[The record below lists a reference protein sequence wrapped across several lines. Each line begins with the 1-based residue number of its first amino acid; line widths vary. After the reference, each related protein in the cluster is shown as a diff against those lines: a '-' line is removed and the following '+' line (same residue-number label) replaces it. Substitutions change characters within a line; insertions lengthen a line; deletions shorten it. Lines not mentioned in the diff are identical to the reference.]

1 MFLKDCWYVAA
12 WSSEIGREPLART
25 LLDQPVALYR
35 CEDGTA
41 IALADRCCHRAM
53 PLSMGK
59 VVGDRLQCSYHG
71 LQFAP
76 DGACVVVP
84 GQSQVPPGAAVRS
97 YTLVERAGWVWIWM
111 GDPALAD
118 EALLPDWWWMDHP
131 EWKTVPGNF
140 ATPLYS
146 RCNYQMI
153 IENLLDLSHL
163 TFVHTDTI
171 GNDEITRFP
180 CRTERQSDGV
190 CMTRMMPEV
199 EPAPFYKMAGGFTG
213 AVDRWQVVDAR
224 LPVYVDVD
232 VGCAELG
239 RGALDGKRNQGI
251 TFHVPN
257 CPTPETATTTHHF
270 YAHARL
276 FRIDDPAMD
285 EVFRTDFVRVFRE
298 DLAIMEAQQRMVD
311 EMPDAPVVDINFDAP
326 ALTMR
331 GLLEERIAA
340 QGQMET
346 IREDVA

>member
-35 CEDGTA
+35 GEDGTA

-251 TFHVPN
+251 GRGAHLPRAQLPDPGDRDHDPSLLCPCAAVPDRRPGDGRGVPHRFRAGLPRGPGDHGGAAAHGRRDAG
-257 CPTPETATTTHHF
+257 CPGGRYQFRCAGTDDARTARG
-270 YAHARL
+270 AHCRPRANG
-276 FRIDDPAMD
+276 DHP
-285 EVFRTDFVRVFRE
+285 
-298 DLAIMEAQQRMVD
+298 
-311 EMPDAPVVDINFDAP
+311 
-326 ALTMR
+326 
-331 GLLEERIAA
+331 
-340 QGQMET
+340 
-346 IREDVA
+346 